1 MEPDIFISYAS
12 EDRVFV
18 KRLSTI
24 LRNRGLSVWTDTA
37 IERVW
42 RQEID
47 EFLEA
52 ALLIVVVVTPNSM
65 ESAYVT
71 YEWSRAWFKLDKHP
85 YFLHLRNASLGVA
98 TRLRDEFQFHPS
110 SAYLRQ
116 DEDRSL
122 TSVEMASIAQEIEQ
136 QMQQFSLLKQVASI
150 LVNPSAKVADQVEA
164 AKTLGNVGNVPS
176 HMKAYA
182 GQSLIR
188 GLKHQLTAYGNGEVQ
203 VAVLRAIEGM
213 AETKAIPYVFKLNSH
228 TSDVNVQS
236 ALESVMNNLLSKVN

>member
-12 EDRVFV
+12 EDRAFV
-18 KRLSTI
+18 EDLSTI
-24 LRNRGLSVWTDTA
+24 LSNRGLSVWKDTS

-42 RQEID
+42 KREID
-47 EFLEA
+47 EFLDA

-71 YEWSRAWFKLDKHP
+71 YEWSRAWFKLDKQP
-85 YFLHLRNASLGVA
+85 YFLHLRDSSVGMA

-116 DEDRSL
+116 GEDRSL
-122 TSVEMASIAQEIEQ
+122 TSDEMASIAQVIEQ
-136 QMQQFSLLKQVASI
+136 QMQQFSLLKQAASI
-150 LVNPSAKVADQVEA
+150 LVNPSAKVEDQTEA
-164 AKTLGNVGNVPS
+164 AQTLSNAPS
-176 HMKAYA
+176 HMRAYA
-182 GQSLIR
+182 GQSLIH

-203 VAVLRAIEGM
+203 VAVLRSIERM
-213 AETKAIPYVFKLNSH
+213 AETKAIPYVFKLKSH

-236 ALESVMNNLLSKVN
+236 ALGSVMNNLLSRVN